1 MEIKEKLKRWF
12 IMVRTNQCLGCCLFC
27 EWWNM
32 CKWETEERRKKKMI
46 FLGTP
51 GMKEFLK
58 RKHPKILQEHPRDW
72 HEVITKDTWDEYGE
86 WKQTDEGKKVIG
98 KL

>member
-1 MEIKEKLKRWF
+1 MGNRRVEKE
-12 IMVRTNQCLGCCLFC
+12 
-27 EWWNM
+27 
-32 CKWETEERRKKKMI
+32 KMI

-58 RKHPKILQEHPRDW
+58 RKHPKILLEHPSDW
-72 HEVITKDTWDEYGE
+72 HEVITKDTWDEYDE
-86 WKQTDEGKKVIG
+86 WKQTDEGKRVIG

>member
-32 CKWETEERRKKKMI
+32 CKWETEER
-46 FLGTP
+46 
-51 GMKEFLK
+51 LK

-72 HEVITKDTWDEYGE
+72 HEVITKDTWDEYDE
-86 WKQTDEGKKVIG
+86 WKQTDEGKKG
-98 KL
+98 NR